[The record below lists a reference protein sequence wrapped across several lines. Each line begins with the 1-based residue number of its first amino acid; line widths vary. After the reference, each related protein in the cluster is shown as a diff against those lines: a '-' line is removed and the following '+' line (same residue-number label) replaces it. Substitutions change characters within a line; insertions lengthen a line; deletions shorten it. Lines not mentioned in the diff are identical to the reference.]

1 MVRKVGQASYERLP
15 NLCYWCGRLTHH
27 DKGCSI
33 WLNRKGTLR
42 DSDQQFGS
50 WLRAVTPNL
59 AKKTVVR
66 VAGYEAEV
74 REDNRDA
81 TGQARKEEEGSEAR
95 TDELNHSELSEP
107 DEQQPR
113 VVHAGLEDAMNP
125 EKSTSVGIL
134 SAQVGGFVSQDFQAK
149 LDEIDVAL
157 GCFETS
163 KVTGL
168 DEWDNRGWSGK
179 D

>member
-1 MVRKVGQASYERLP
+1 MRNGEESWTSFKYERLP

-27 DKGCSI
+27 NKGCSI

-42 DSDQQFGS
+42 ESDQQFGS
-50 WLRAVTPNL
+50 WLRVVTPNL

-81 TGQARKEEEGSEAR
+81 TGQARREEGGSEAR

-107 DEQQPR
+107 DE
-113 VVHAGLEDAMNP
+113 
-125 EKSTSVGIL
+125 
-134 SAQVGGFVSQDFQAK
+134 
-149 LDEIDVAL
+149 
-157 GCFETS
+157 
-163 KVTGL
+163 
-168 DEWDNRGWSGK
+168 
-179 D
+179 